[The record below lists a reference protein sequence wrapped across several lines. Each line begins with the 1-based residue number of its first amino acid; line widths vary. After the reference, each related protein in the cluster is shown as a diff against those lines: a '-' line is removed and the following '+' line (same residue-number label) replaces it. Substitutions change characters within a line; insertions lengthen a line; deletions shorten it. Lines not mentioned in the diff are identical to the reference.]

1 MHIQETQTERLVILT
16 IAEIILLA
24 QVLYDSCQ
32 EGPLPSAEHERA
44 FAMYKKFKA
53 VIDDHLSTLRNQS
66 VLRIFLDR

>member
-24 QVLYDSCQ
+24 QILYDSCQ
-32 EGPLPSAEHERA
+32 EESLPSAEHERA